1 MSTVPNVLVTIFE
14 TVTLLL
20 MQHSISLFAQVLR
33 VFWVSRTLELDESE
47 SSLMARKM
55 KDANTEET
63 R

>member
-1 MSTVPNVLVTIFE
+1 MCIVLLVLVTIFE

-20 MQHSISLFAQVLR
+20 MQHSISLFAQILR
-33 VFWVSRTLELDESE
+33 VFWVSRTRKLDESE

-55 KDANTEET
+55 KDANTEEA